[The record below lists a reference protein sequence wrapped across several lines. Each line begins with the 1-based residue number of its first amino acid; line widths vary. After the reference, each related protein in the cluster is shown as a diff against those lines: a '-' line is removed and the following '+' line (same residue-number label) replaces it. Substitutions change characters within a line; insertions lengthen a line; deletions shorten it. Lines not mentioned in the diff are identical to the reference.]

1 VTASQSGSFE
11 DEVLVD
17 AIGQAGSAMVVALVS
32 LVGLIGVG
40 GIALLAA
47 QGGLSGTTH
56 DRFQSVALH
65 AAEAGVAVAMDALR
79 NNHDPTEHWS
89 ALVTP
94 ENQDIEQWTDL
105 PGNGAPPGDGDN
117 LFSSDRKAWYE
128 VELRNNVADRGFV
141 AGEDD
146 DARLIIRS
154 TGHGPDGARVI
165 LEVEISGQSL
175 TSGGALM
182 CAGYGQRGLDADGAG
197 RDDCMGVV
205 DSGSTVTFRPAD

>member
-1 VTASQSGSFE
+1 VAASQSTGEGRVGVGAVDE
-11 DEVLVD
+11 D
-17 AIGQAGSAMVVALVS
+17 GSAMVVSMVS

-47 QGGLSGTTH
+47 QGGLSGTAH

-79 NNHDPTEHWS
+79 TNHDPADHWS
-89 ALVTP
+89 SRVTP
-94 ENQDIEQWTDL
+94 ENTDVAPWADL
-105 PGNGAPPGDGDN
+105 PGNGARPGDGEN
-117 LFSSDRKAWYE
+117 LFSSDRNAWYE
-128 VELRNNVADRGFV
+128 VEIKNNLSDPGFTT
-141 AGEDD
+141 GQDD
-146 DARLIIRS
+146 DARVVIRS

-175 TSGGALM
+175 MSGASLM